1 MEPQD
6 WIPARRRRILL
17 AGFLDFCL
25 LTASFGLLNHW
36 AYVLEPQIGDFP
48 LYAQILAFLVIE
60 YLLLAR
66 LRWSPGLHLLSIRL
80 LNKCRRSLRNGN
92 WPFSESRSCYFY
104 S

>member
-1 MEPQD
+1 MMEPQD

-25 LTASFGLLNHW
+25 LTASFGLLEHF
-36 AYVLEPQIGDFP
+36 V
-48 LYAQILAFLVIE
+48 
-60 YLLLAR
+60 
-66 LRWSPGLHLLSIRL
+66 
-80 LNKCRRSLRNGN
+80 NKCRRSLRNGN